1 MRFSTLAMV
10 AALVAATIVG
20 CSKDDEH
27 KQDYN
32 PLIDN
37 PQPEQP
43 TPTPTEEP
51 TKASY
56 NEQYRPQVHFTPA
69 KNWMNDPNGMVYIDG
84 TYHLFFQYNPQGNG
98 WGNMS

>member
-32 PLIDN
+32 PLIDDAVN
-37 PQPEQP
+37 RQWSINNRWRLIAQMPFGTPLDKPEAHPQTFPIG
-43 TPTPTEEP
+43 
-51 TKASY
+51 
-56 NEQYRPQVHFTPA
+56 YRMILHEDN
-69 KNWMNDPNGMVYIDG
+69 KK
-84 TYHLFFQYNPQGNG
+84 
-98 WGNMS
+98 